1 VVDLVLHP
9 LEEAG
14 KVGMILDSFQ
24 VLVPASTS
32 NLGSGFDTLS
42 AALSVYLKVHVEVC
56 QRENGQSIEGWEHA
70 PEENVLMQSLL
81 AAMEALGRPCPG
93 VRISMEN
100 PIPLRRGLGSSG
112 AAIIAGIKIAE
123 EISGQRLSPEQVF
136 EIAYPLEG
144 HPDNLT
150 ASLLGGWV
158 LSRLDEGG
166 RVRAERIASTLEVR
180 FVLAIPEKSVAT
192 RDARAILPEKY
203 CRADAVFNLQRCAL
217 FVHALH
223 AGRKDL
229 LREATRD
236 RLHQSYRA
244 GLVPGLPELLDL
256 RDLEVDLANSLL
268 ALWISGSGSAVV
280 ALADDKY
287 EQIGDWMCRTFA
299 SRGTPAACV
308 VLDLDRSGARVI
320 RPAT

>member
-1 VVDLVLHP
+1 MTS
-9 LEEAG
+9 G
-14 KVGMILDSFQ
+14 SFK

-56 QRENGQSIEGWEHA
+56 EGSDFQRMEGWEHS
-70 PEENVLMQSLL
+70 PEENILAQALL
-81 AAMEALGRPCPG
+81 VTMEALGRRCPG
-93 VRISMEN
+93 MRISMEN

-123 EISGQRLSPEQVF
+123 EISGHRLSPEEVF

-158 LSRLDEGG
+158 LSRLEEGG
-166 RVRAERIASTLEVR
+166 HVRAERIAAGLEAR

-192 RDARAILPEKY
+192 RDARAILPEQY
-203 CRADAVFNLQRCAL
+203 CRADAVYNLQRCAL

-223 AGRKDL
+223 TGRKDL
-229 LREATRD
+229 LREATQD
-236 RLHQSYRA
+236 RLHQPYRA
-244 GLVPGLPELLDL
+244 GLVPGVPELLGFRELDA
-256 RDLEVDLANSLL
+256 DLADSLL

-280 ALADDKY
+280 ALADGSY
-287 EQIGDWMCRTFA
+287 ERIGHWMCRTLA
-299 SRGTPAACV
+299 RSGTSAACL
-308 VLDLDRSGARVI
+308 VLDLDQFGAKVI
-320 RPAT
+320 GAAQPEKSDRHDQPPA